1 MFYSPEGVF
10 FKSVSRLAGAVQLYA
25 NLGGVNVQSVEGDS
39 VVLEIPNDAKPE
51 DQATDQA
58 DTPLIL
64 TIKFRLDG
72 GIRPVFAGAKVRKFG
87 IVCITNITPNLL

>member
-1 MFYSPEGVF
+1 MFYFPEGVF
-10 FKSVSRLAGAVQLYA
+10 FLPVSRLAAAVQLYA

-51 DQATDQA
+51 DQATDPA

-72 GIRPVFAGAKVRKFG
+72 GIRPVFAGAKVRKFE
-87 IVCITNITPNLL
+87 IVLGTDLALKG